1 MSITLSTKQ
10 LPPIAERMAQT
21 WGHLQI
27 RHEKYA
33 KFSQLG
39 SVLKS
44 ETGSPDFLKGYITT
58 LTFISISLSLFS
70 LYITNLSAMA
80 FLRTGMQ
87 RFSGQVGGNRMG
99 QIKEGLDS
107 GVARILDGAQTLYLG
122 GGNGFMVS
130 FFFQFSL
137 RFCWK

>member
-1 MSITLSTKQ
+1 LGAFFSWSDRVSITLSTKQ

-44 ETGSPDFLKGYITT
+44 ETGSPDFLNGYITT
-58 LTFISISLSLFS
+58 LTFISISLSVLFVHNQPERNGIFADRDAEVQWPGGWKS
-70 LYITNLSAMA
+70 YGAD
-80 FLRTGMQ
+80 Q
-87 RFSGQVGGNRMG
+87 RRAGLWGG
-99 QIKEGLDS
+99 
-107 GVARILDGAQTLYLG
+107 
-122 GGNGFMVS
+122 
-130 FFFQFSL
+130 
-137 RFCWK
+137 